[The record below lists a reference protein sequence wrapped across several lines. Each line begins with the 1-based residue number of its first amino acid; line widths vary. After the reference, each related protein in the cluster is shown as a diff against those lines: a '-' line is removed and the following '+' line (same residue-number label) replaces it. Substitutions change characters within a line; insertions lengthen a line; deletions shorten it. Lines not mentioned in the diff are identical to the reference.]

1 MATIASPLALKM
13 DMVIGIANFNM
24 EALPIVLQM
33 DKLTEGKLAQ
43 VAVEKSY
50 PLITIGA
57 TPEVLGTTAHP
68 NRIRKI
74 SFSHPFTCP

>member
-1 MATIASPLALKM
+1 MVTIASPLALKM

-43 VAVEKSY
+43 VAVKSH

>member
-1 MATIASPLALKM
+1 MVTIASPLALKM

-57 TPEVLGTTAHP
+57 TLEVLGTIAPP
-68 NRIRKI
+68 NKIRK
-74 SFSHPFTCP
+74 TA